1 MTAFSLRRTGLA
13 GLTLAALA
21 VTSAPGLAA
30 PATSSAASAI
40 PDSVPA
46 MISAKDPKSVMAAI
60 RAKGWKPEL
69 SKNESGVPSIEFT
82 VDKIITTVRFYNC
95 DDDGKDCTTLNFY
108 VGFSGTKYS
117 SVEGIN
123 TYNAK
128 KRFGRAYLDDVE
140 DPCLEMDIDLDFAG
154 LPRENFLEYLSTWN
168 LLTHDFRD
176 YINEKDDS

>member
-1 MTAFSLRRTGLA
+1 MTALSLRRTGLA

-21 VTSAPGLAA
+21 LTSGPGLAA
-30 PATSSAASAI
+30 PATTAAASSLTS
-40 PDSVPA
+40 PVPA
-46 MISAKDPKSVMAAI
+46 MISAKDPKSIMAAL

-69 SKNESGVPSIEFT
+69 SKNDDGVPSIEFA

-95 DDDGKDCTTLNFY
+95 NDDGKNCSTLNFY

-117 SVEGIN
+117 SMEGIN

-128 KRFGRAYLDDVE
+128 KRFGRAYLDDVG

-154 LPRENFLEYLSTWN
+154 LPRENFLEYLNTWN

-176 YINEKDDS
+176 YINE